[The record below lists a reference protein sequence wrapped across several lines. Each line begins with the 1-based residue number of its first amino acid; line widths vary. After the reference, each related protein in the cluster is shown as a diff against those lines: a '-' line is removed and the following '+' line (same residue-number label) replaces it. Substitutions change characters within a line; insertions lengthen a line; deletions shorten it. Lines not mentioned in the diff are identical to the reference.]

1 LSYLSDAIF
10 LFRYFEAEGRLHK
23 VVSAVKS
30 RVTPHESSIRQF
42 GIGPQGIQV
51 GEPLKDFEGVL
62 TGAPAYRGSTPL
74 MESHPAVAA
83 S

>member
-1 LSYLSDAIF
+1 VTAH
-10 LFRYFEAEGRLHK
+10 EA
-23 VVSAVKS
+23 
-30 RVTPHESSIRQF
+30 SIRQF
-42 GIGPQGIQV
+42 GIGANGITV

-74 MESHPAVAA
+74 LETNPATAN